1 MSNRDN
7 FVTRWLITAPD
18 WLFAAYAIAASFS
31 TYFCMYA
38 FRKPFAAATYSGL
51 GTFAGLDLKTALVI
65 SQIVGYT
72 LSKVIGMRVC
82 SELGRANRALALIVL
97 VVWAQSALV
106 VFAIVPSNW
115 KVLAILLNGL
125 PLGMIWGLVVRYLEG
140 RRLSELV
147 LAGLSCSYIVASGVV
162 KDVGRIWMGAGVPDV
177 WMPAVTGL
185 CFLPLF
191 LVSVWLL
198 NQIPEPSHA
207 DIASRTERPS
217 MTGPDRARFVG
228 QFWVGLLLLF
238 TVYFFLTA
246 YRDFRDNY
254 GIEIFQ
260 ALGYGDTPG
269 VFTRTE
275 FPVAIGVV
283 LTLAALNLFRNHR
296 HGLIGVYV
304 VMTCGLALMAGA
316 TLMLDTGL
324 LRGRELWWMVLVG
337 LGSYL
342 AYVPFGTALF
352 ERLLASTQFRGNA
365 VFAIYI
371 ADSIGYTGSVS
382 LQIYKDLF
390 QSDLNRFEFFHAFT
404 YAFSLLGTGLLVA
417 SCVYFLPKTHPVK
430 ETQKLDK
437 PTSRSGFA
445 P

>member
-1 MSNRDN
+1 M
-7 FVTRWLITAPD
+7 TRWLTTAPD
-18 WLFAAYAIAASFS
+18 WLFATYAIATSFS

-38 FRKPFAAATYSGL
+38 FRKPFAAATYDELDTFVGL
-51 GTFAGLDLKTALVI
+51 ELKTALVI
-65 SQIVGYT
+65 SQIIGYT
-72 LSKVIGMRVC
+72 LSKVIGIRVC
-82 SELGRANRALALIVL
+82 SELGRANRAFALVVL
-97 VVWAQSALV
+97 VVWAQSALA
-106 VFAIVPSNW
+106 VFAIVPSSW

-162 KDVGRIWMGAGVPDV
+162 KDVGRIWMDAGVSEL

-185 CFLPLF
+185 CFLPLY
-191 LVSVWLL
+191 LASVWLL
-198 NQIPEPSHA
+198 NQVPEPSVA
-207 DIASRTERPS
+207 DIASRTERPR
-217 MTGPDRARFVG
+217 MNVADRARFVG
-228 QFWVGLLLLF
+228 QFWLGLLLLF

-260 ALGYGDTPG
+260 ALGYADTPG

-283 LTLAALNLFRNHR
+283 LTLAALNIFRNHR
-296 HGLIGVYV
+296 HGLIGVYA
-304 VMTCGLALMAGA
+304 VMACGLILMAGA
-316 TLMLDTGL
+316 TLMLDVGL

-352 ERLLASTQFRGNA
+352 ERLIASTQFRGNA

-371 ADSIGYTGSVS
+371 ADSIGYTGSIAV
-382 LQIYKDLF
+382 QVYKDLV
-390 QSDLNRFEFFHAFT
+390 QADLNRFEFFHTFT
-404 YAFSLLGTGLLVA
+404 YALSVLGTGLLVA
-417 SCVYFLPKTHPVK
+417 SCVYFLPKTHRAK
-430 ETQKLDK
+430 ATQR
-437 PTSRSGFA
+437 TGAHFE
-445 P
+445 

>member
-1 MSNRDN
+1 MSNRDSLL
-7 FVTRWLITAPD
+7 TRWLTTAPD
-18 WLFAAYAIAASFS
+18 WLFATYAIATSFS

-38 FRKPFAAATYSGL
+38 FRKPFAAATYDELDTFVGL
-51 GTFAGLDLKTALVI
+51 ELKTALVI
-65 SQIVGYT
+65 SQIIGYT
-72 LSKVIGMRVC
+72 LSKVIGIRVC
-82 SELGRANRALALIVL
+82 SELGRANRAFALVVL
-97 VVWAQSALV
+97 VVWAQSALA
-106 VFAIVPSNW
+106 VFAIVPSSW

-162 KDVGRIWMGAGVPDV
+162 KDVGRIWMDAGVSEL

-185 CFLPLF
+185 CFLPLY
-191 LVSVWLL
+191 LASVWLL
-198 NQIPEPSHA
+198 NQVPEPSVA
-207 DIASRTERPS
+207 DIASRTERPR
-217 MTGPDRARFVG
+217 MNVADRARFVG
-228 QFWVGLLLLF
+228 QFWLGLLLLF

-260 ALGYGDTPG
+260 ALGYADTPG

-283 LTLAALNLFRNHR
+283 LTLAALNIFRNHR
-296 HGLIGVYV
+296 HGLIGVYA
-304 VMTCGLALMAGA
+304 VMACGLILMAGA
-316 TLMLDTGL
+316 TLMLDVGL

-352 ERLLASTQFRGNA
+352 ERLIASTQFRGNA

-371 ADSIGYTGSVS
+371 ADSIGYTGSIAV
-382 LQIYKDLF
+382 QVYKDLV
-390 QSDLNRFEFFHAFT
+390 QADLNRFEFFHTFT
-404 YAFSLLGTGLLVA
+404 YALSVLGTGLLVA
-417 SCVYFLPKTHPVK
+417 SCVYFLPKTHRAK
-430 ETQKLDK
+430 ATQR
-437 PTSRSGFA
+437 TGAHFE
-445 P
+445 

>member
-1 MSNRDN
+1 MPHRNSL
-7 FVTRWLITAPD
+7 VTRWLTAAPD
-18 WLFAAYAIAASFS
+18 WLFVPYAIAASFS

-38 FRKPFAAATYSGL
+38 FRKPFAAATYDEL

-82 SELGRANRALALIVL
+82 SELGRANRALALVL
-97 VVWAQSALV
+97 LIIWAQSALI
-106 VFAIVPSNW
+106 VFAVVPSSW
-115 KVLAILLNGL
+115 KVLAILLNGVS
-125 PLGMIWGLVVRYLEG
+125 LGMIWGLVVRYLEG

-147 LAGLSCSYIVASGVV
+147 LAGLSCSYIIASGVV
-162 KDVGRIWMGAGVPDV
+162 KDVGRIWMNAGVSDV
-177 WMPAVTGL
+177 WMPAITGL
-185 CFLPLF
+185 CFLPLY

-198 NQIPEPSHA
+198 NQVPEPSVA
-207 DIASRTERPS
+207 DMDSRTERPR
-217 MTGPDRARFVG
+217 MNGADRARFVG
-228 QFWVGLLLLF
+228 HFWVGLLLLF

-260 ALGYGDTPG
+260 TLGYAKTPA

-275 FPVAIGVV
+275 FPIAIGVV
-283 LTLAALNLFRNHR
+283 LVLAVLNVFRNHR
-296 HGLIGVYV
+296 HGLIAVYA
-304 VMTCGLALMAGA
+304 VMTCGLILMAGA
-316 TLMLDTGL
+316 TLMLDAGL

-352 ERLLASTQFRGNA
+352 ERLLASTRFRGNA

-371 ADSIGYTGSVS
+371 ADSVGYTGSIA
-382 LQIYKDLF
+382 LQVYKDLF
-390 QSDLNRFEFFHAFT
+390 QSNINRFEFFHGFT
-404 YAFSLLGTGLLVA
+404 YAFSLLGAGLLVA
-417 SCVYFLPKTHPVK
+417 SCICFLPKTH
-430 ETQKLDK
+430 
-437 PTSRSGFA
+437 RSLNTLQTGSHSV
-445 P
+445 

>member
-1 MSNRDN
+1 MPNRN
-7 FVTRWLITAPD
+7 SLVTRWLTTAPH

-38 FRKPFAAATYSGL
+38 FRKPFAAATYDEL
-51 GTFAGLDLKTALVI
+51 GTFVGLDLKTALVI

-72 LSKVIGMRVC
+72 LSKIIGMRVC
-82 SELGRANRALALIVL
+82 SELDRANRAWVL
-97 VVWAQSALV
+97 VFLIIWAQSALI
-106 VFAIVPSNW
+106 VFAVVPSNW

-140 RRLSELV
+140 RKLSELV
-147 LAGLSCSYIVASGVV
+147 LAGLSCSYIISSGVV
-162 KDVGRIWMGAGVPDV
+162 KDVGRIWMDAGVTDV

-185 CFLPLF
+185 CFLPLY

-198 NQIPEPSHA
+198 NQVPEPSVA
-207 DIASRTERPS
+207 DIDSRTERPR
-217 MTGPDRARFVG
+217 MNRADRARFVG

-260 ALGYGDTPG
+260 TLGYAKTPAI
-269 VFTRTE
+269 FTRTE

-283 LTLAALNLFRNHR
+283 LVLAMLNVFRNHR
-296 HGLIGVYV
+296 HGLIAVFA
-304 VMTCGLALMAGA
+304 VMTFGLILMAGA
-316 TLMLDTGL
+316 TLMLDAGL
-324 LRGRELWWMVLVG
+324 LQGRELWWMVLVG

-352 ERLLASTQFRGNA
+352 ERLLASTHFRGNA

-371 ADSIGYTGSVS
+371 ADSVGYTGSIAIQV
-382 LQIYKDLF
+382 YKDLF
-390 QSDLNRFEFFHAFT
+390 QSDINHFEFLRSFT
-404 YAFSLLGTGLLVA
+404 YAFSLLGAGLLVA
-417 SCVYFLPKTHPVK
+417 SCIYFLPKTRRALDTS
-430 ETQKLDK
+430 ET
-437 PTSRSGFA
+437 RSNSS
-445 P
+445 

>member
-1 MSNRDN
+1 MPNRDS
-7 FVTRWLITAPD
+7 FLTRWLTGAPD
-18 WLFAAYAIAASFS
+18 WLFACYAIVASFS

-38 FRKPFAAATYSGL
+38 FRKPFAAATYDEL
-51 GTFAGLDLKTALVI
+51 DTFVGLDLKTALVI

-72 LSKVIGMRVC
+72 LSKIIGMKVC
-82 SELGRANRALALIVL
+82 SELRRSNRALALIVL

-147 LAGLSCSYIVASGVV
+147 LAGLSCSYIVSSGVV
-162 KDVGRIWMGAGVPDV
+162 KDVGRMWMDAGVSDA

-185 CFLPLF
+185 CFLPLY
-191 LVSVWLL
+191 LASVWLL
-198 NQIPEPSHA
+198 NQLPEPSVS
-207 DIASRTERPS
+207 DVVSRTERPRMS
-217 MTGPDRARFVG
+217 GADRTRFVG

-260 ALGYGDTPG
+260 ALGYADTPA
-269 VFTRTE
+269 VFMRTE
-275 FPVAIGVV
+275 FPVALGV
-283 LTLAALNLFRNHR
+283 LLALAALNFFRNHR
-296 HGLIGVYV
+296 HGLVGVYV
-304 VMTCGLALMAGA
+304 VMMCGLMMMAGA
-316 TLMLDTGL
+316 TLMLDAGL

-352 ERLLASTQFRGNA
+352 ERLIASTHSRGNA

-371 ADSIGYTGSVS
+371 ADSIGYTGSIA
-382 LQIYKDLF
+382 LQVYRDLF
-390 QSDLNRFEFFHAFT
+390 QSDIDRFEFFHAFT
-404 YAFSLLGTGLLVA
+404 YVLSLLGAGLLVA
-417 SCVYFLPKTHPVK
+417 SCIYFLPKTH
-430 ETQKLDK
+430 
-437 PTSRSGFA
+437 RSPERQPA
-445 P
+445 KAHSA